1 MKGGDTDGPEKAAE
15 FCRELG
21 ADFSA
26 DDLDK
31 KRHRRSGGVDPVWN
45 LRLPAMPLV
54 ARHYLNN
61 RSNAM
66 VISVVTNATIIGVTM
81 LFIKKPITATRRCSL

>member
-1 MKGGDTDGPEKAAE
+1 MGLKKKLRNFVESWALTFRLVE
-15 FCRELG
+15 
-21 ADFSA
+21 
-26 DDLDK
+26 K
-31 KRHRRSGGVDPVWN
+31 KRHRRSGGVNPVWN

-54 ARHYLNN
+54 ARHYLSN

-81 LFIKKPITATRRCSL
+81 LFIKKSITAACRCSL